1 MKNLVETILYLL
13 GAILICVA
21 LFSIG
26 IIIIP
31 IGFIVSIPFGI
42 IALFLVIIEILT
54 SKNS

>member
-21 LFSIG
+21 LFSIS